1 MGPFLGLLLLP
12 VSLLLCVPYAM
23 PQKGSRSFPRP
34 NPKPPSRLVP
44 IKTPNVPYP
53 DEALKKH
60 IEGTV
65 FLSITV
71 NAQGKVSDAKVIG
84 GPPELIQAALDSTK
98 LWEFVPPDPAPFT
111 DTASVSYAFP
121 KPCTGPEAGGGEVET
136 GGRLTSERGNVIGV
150 DDQLDSHLPAYPQ
163 QVWQAGGAGRM
174 VLSLTVDSGGHVTQ
188 VSVVKSVSLDLD
200 RTTAE
205 TARPWRFKLLSGD
218 PRSFPDVFLP
228 PIEFRAACPYR
239 GDR

>member
-1 MGPFLGLLLLP
+1 MRPFLGLLLLP
-12 VSLLLCVPYAM
+12 VSLLLCAPYAM
-23 PQKGSRSFPRP
+23 PQKGSRTFPRP

-65 FLSITV
+65 VLSITV
-71 NAQGKVSDAKVIG
+71 NEQGKVSDAKVIS
-84 GPPELIQAALDSTK
+84 GPLELIQAALDSTK
-98 LWEFVPPDPAPFT
+98 LWEFVPPNPAPFT

-121 KPCTGPEAGGGEVET
+121 KPCTGPEGDRGEIDMR
-136 GGRLTSERGNVIGV
+136 GRLRSEKGNVTGV
-150 DDQLDSHLPAYPQ
+150 DDQLDSNLPAYPQ

-174 VLSLTVDSGGHVTQ
+174 VLALTVDSGGNVTQ
-188 VSVVKSVSLDLD
+188 VSVVKSASLDLD
-200 RTTAE
+200 RTAAE
-205 TARPWRFKLLSGD
+205 TARYWRFKLLSGD
-218 PRSFPDVFLP
+218 PRSFPDVFLLP
-228 PIEFRAACPYR
+228 LEFRAACPYR